1 MVAIIYSVFTYL
13 FEVSS
18 HLEYFFFFWLCY
30 ILIRITSLYL
40 CEKYLC

>member
-18 HLEYFFFFWLCY
+18 HLEYFSFGYVIF
-30 ILIRITSLYL
+30 
-40 CEKYLC
+40 